1 MTYTPEDPR
10 QARALDAL
18 LARDIVPPPSA
29 GLRRAIL
36 LGFAERAQAGF
47 WRSFWREL
55 GGLRVVAPALA
66 TSLALGIAVATFVP
80 SLANPVEAVDQVADE
95 APAYAE
101 LAMLDGAYEEYLP

>member
-1 MTYTPEDPR
+1 
-10 QARALDAL
+10 
-18 LARDIVPPPSA
+18 
-29 GLRRAIL
+29 
-36 LGFAERAQAGF
+36 
-47 WRSFWREL
+47 
-55 GGLRVVAPALA
+55 VVAPALA